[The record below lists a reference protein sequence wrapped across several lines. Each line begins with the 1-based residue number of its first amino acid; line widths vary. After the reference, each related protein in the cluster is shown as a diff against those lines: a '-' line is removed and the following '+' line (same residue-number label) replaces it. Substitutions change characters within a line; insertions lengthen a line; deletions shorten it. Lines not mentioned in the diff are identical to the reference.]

1 MTTITLI
8 GKPGC
13 HLCDVAREVT
23 ERVLAELP
31 EAVAERVEVREA
43 SIDDDPAL
51 FDLWWEKIPVVLI
64 DNQLHAHWRLNPER
78 LRDALRRRRRV
89 YRRDSGGV

>member
-43 SIDDDPAL
+43 SIDDDPAQ
-51 FDLWWEKIPVVLI
+51 FDLWCEKIPVVLI
-64 DNQLHAHWRLNPER
+64 DNHLHAHWRLNPER
-78 LRDALRRRRRV
+78 LRDALTGAHAEH
-89 YRRDSGGV
+89 S

>member
-51 FDLWWEKIPVVLI
+51 FDL
-64 DNQLHAHWRLNPER
+64 
-78 LRDALRRRRRV
+78 RDALTGAHAEH
-89 YRRDSGGV
+89 S